1 MQTSC
6 EKAPVDKVDAAKS
19 TTLLQSITNL
29 AALPVEIYCD
39 DSWLDTTDV
48 AGDVNT
54 DNGIFYY
61 DGRPGSTRGWIN
73 FTNLNGI
80 CRDNPQRGGFTI
92 DIATESVVTLCQSLV
107 PGWIAS
113 FTQGSTLTNLLAG
126 GMGPPPAGLIKLA
139 SNVFVSM
146 LLLHEFT
153 HARQILPDNSDN
165 SLNILGKST

>member
-54 DNGIFYY
+54 GKCKS
-61 DGRPGSTRGWIN
+61 DG
-73 FTNLNGI
+73 
-80 CRDNPQRGGFTI
+80 
-92 DIATESVVTLCQSLV
+92 LV
-107 PGWIAS
+107 HPS
-113 FTQGSTLTNLLAG
+113 PCFRL
-126 GMGPPPAGLIKLA
+126 
-139 SNVFVSM
+139 
-146 LLLHEFT
+146 
-153 HARQILPDNSDN
+153 
-165 SLNILGKST
+165 